1 MLVSRL
7 GFEPRTR
14 GSRVRGLPVH
24 GVILG
29 HLAYT
34 PRVAGVHRLYGVG
47 PTLTA
52 VAVNVAVS
60 Y

>member
-1 MLVSRL
+1 
-7 GFEPRTR
+7 
-14 GSRVRGLPVH
+14 
-24 GVILG
+24 
-29 HLAYT
+29 
-34 PRVAGVHRLYGVG
+34 VAGVHRLYGVG